1 MKRIFWIFALCVF
14 LVPQGMRAQDNIEKM
29 ISNSAEKA
37 SKKTHDGYQNDPRS
51 KEISSASD
59 IYYFS
64 DKNLFDSFKAA
75 FDRDSGDAYYSD
87 YDENNDKGV
96 ILMDK
101 IVIGKDYDN
110 YYVLCFGDENP
121 DYRHAYAMEWNRAG
135 DGFRVIKVYGRRP
148 RIGQSLSSLG
158 LQGLNS
164 LKALS
169 DIDWQSISD
178 SVARELKDI
187 DWQGI
192 SDSVAKNLKG
202 INWKG
207 ISDSVGRALNG
218 IDWHYLS
225 DSVSNEISKEMREF
239 SNSMEKL
246 RKDFPDL
253 KSPSN
258 LKVIRFEPTWGEK
271 LDKLLNSSSPKNT
284 EDISKIYDLCK
295 NHPADLS
302 ESDKDAYIAS
312 IKDLR
317 KRTDDRLQKKMLSSS
332 IKFLK

>member
-14 LVPQGMRAQDNIEKM
+14 LVPQGIWAQENIEKM

-37 SKKTHDGYQNDPRS
+37 SKKTHDSYQNDPRS
-51 KEISSASD
+51 KEISSASN

-64 DKNLFDSFKAA
+64 DKKLFDSFKAA
-75 FDRDSGDAYYSD
+75 FDKDSGDAYYSD
-87 YDENNDKGV
+87 YDENSGKRI

-101 IVIGKDYDN
+101 IKIGKDYDSH
-110 YYVLCFGDENP
+110 YVLCFPDENP
-121 DYRHAYAMEWNRAG
+121 DYRYGYALEWNNKWN
-135 DGFRVIKVYGRRP
+135 GFRVVKVHGEKP
-148 RIGQSLSSLG
+148 GNDFSSLFMGG
-158 LQGLNS
+158 LDS
-164 LKALS
+164 LRNINWK
-169 DIDWQSISD
+169 WISD

-239 SNSMEKL
+239 SKSMEKL
-246 RKDFPDL
+246 RKDFSERR
-253 KSPSN
+253 SPSDKDY

-271 LDKLLNSSSPKNT
+271 LDKLLKSSSPKST

-302 ESDKDAYIAS
+302 ESDKNAYIAS

>member
-51 KEISSASD
+51 KEISSASN

-64 DKNLFDSFKAA
+64 DKKLFDSFKAA
-75 FDRDSGDAYYSD
+75 FDKDSGDAYYSD
-87 YDENNDKGV
+87 YDENSGKRI

-101 IVIGKDYDN
+101 IKIGKDYDSH
-110 YYVLCFGDENP
+110 YVLCFPDENP
-121 DYRHAYAMEWNRAG
+121 DYRYGYALEWNNKWN
-135 DGFRVIKVYGRRP
+135 GFRVVKVHGEKP
-148 RIGQSLSSLG
+148 GNDFSSLFMGG
-158 LQGLNS
+158 LDS
-164 LKALS
+164 LRNINWK
-169 DIDWQSISD
+169 WISD
-178 SVARELKDI
+178 SVAHELKDI

-253 KSPSN
+253 KLPSN

-271 LDKLLNSSSPKNT
+271 LDKLLKSSSPKST

>member
-14 LVPQGMRAQDNIEKM
+14 LVPQGIWAQENIEKM

-37 SKKTHDGYQNDPRS
+37 SKKTHDSYQNDPRS
-51 KEISSASD
+51 KEISSASN

-64 DKNLFDSFKAA
+64 DKKLFDSFKAA
-75 FDRDSGDAYYSD
+75 FDKDSGDAYYSD
-87 YDENNDKGV
+87 YDENSGKRI

-101 IVIGKDYDN
+101 IKIGKDYDSH
-110 YYVLCFGDENP
+110 YVLCFPDENP
-121 DYRHAYAMEWNRAG
+121 DYRYGYALEWNNKWN
-135 DGFRVIKVYGRRP
+135 GFRVVKVHGEKP
-148 RIGQSLSSLG
+148 GNDFSSLFMGG
-158 LQGLNS
+158 LDS
-164 LKALS
+164 LRNINWK
-169 DIDWQSISD
+169 WISD
-178 SVARELKDI
+178 SVAHELKDI

-253 KSPSN
+253 KLPSN

-271 LDKLLNSSSPKNT
+271 LDKLLKSSSPKST

>member
-14 LVPQGMRAQDNIEKM
+14 LVPQGIWAQENIEKM

-37 SKKTHDGYQNDPRS
+37 SKKTHDSYQNDPRS
-51 KEISSASD
+51 KEISSASN

-64 DKNLFDSFKAA
+64 DKKLFDSFKAA
-75 FDRDSGDAYYSD
+75 FDKDSGDAYYSD
-87 YDENNDKGV
+87 YDENSGKRI

-101 IVIGKDYDN
+101 IKIGKDYDSH
-110 YYVLCFGDENP
+110 YVLCFPDENP
-121 DYRHAYAMEWNRAG
+121 DYRYGYALEWNNKWN
-135 DGFRVIKVYGRRP
+135 GFRVVKVHGEKP
-148 RIGQSLSSLG
+148 GNDFSSLFMGG
-158 LQGLNS
+158 LDS
-164 LKALS
+164 LRNINWK
-169 DIDWQSISD
+169 WISD

-253 KSPSN
+253 KLPSN

-271 LDKLLNSSSPKNT
+271 LDKLLKSSSPKST